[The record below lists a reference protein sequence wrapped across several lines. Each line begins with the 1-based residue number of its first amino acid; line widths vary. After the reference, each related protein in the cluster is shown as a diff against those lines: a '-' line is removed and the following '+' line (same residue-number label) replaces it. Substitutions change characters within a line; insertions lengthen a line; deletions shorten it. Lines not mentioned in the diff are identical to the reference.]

1 MAKFDIAQFDFKSEA
16 QRGLHAG
23 VGAADLALEAVLQY
37 VVEAQKKA
45 QQRFEA
51 YQKDAQK
58 ALTSAQKSVKDLE
71 LQPQALRSHASTVLN
86 ARVGELSKDAKA
98 RREAIEKRVVVLQGD
113 ATETFGDLVKRG
125 ETVVNR
131 LRKQTAS
138 VADPGPV
145 KKSTGVTT
153 TAKKAPAKKTTAKKA
168 PAKKTTAK
176 KTTTK

>member
-71 LQPQALRSHASTVLN
+71 LQPQALRSHASTSSTPASVSCPRTPRP
-86 ARVGELSKDAKA
+86 AA
-98 RREAIEKRVVVLQGD
+98 RRSRSACRPPGRRDRDLRGPGQARRDRREPAPQADRVR
-113 ATETFGDLVKRG
+113 RG
-125 ETVVNR
+125 
-131 LRKQTAS
+131 
-138 VADPGPV
+138 PGPGRRRAP
-145 KKSTGVTT
+145 SVTT